1 MYPLLFSRQLS
12 RDAHLR
18 RFTHASSSVWVTLR
32 DHSLTFSLIFTALF
46 IAHAP
51 LLRLPYFWDEAGYF
65 IPAARDLLLTGSL
78 VPRTTLSNAHPPLLM
93 LWLAFWWKYSAFTPA
108 VTRIAM
114 LLVAS
119 FALLGVWRFA
129 RTVANEAVAI
139 ATVICT
145 ALYPVFFT
153 QSSMAQL
160 DTMAAAFT
168 IWGLAMYVEKRPFA
182 TVVLFSL
189 APIAKET
196 AIMAPM
202 ALLGWEILCPLL
214 IRTKTHLRTI
224 PRQGAT
230 SPDVEEVASGDVLKG
245 HGFSRAVQARSRHSE
260 RASAREESALST
272 SSEAAEGVDLC
283 FNSRNWPRTASLL
296 LCWIPLLLWL
306 SYHQHKT
313 GYLLGNPEYLR
324 YNLGATVTPLRIVLA
339 LLIRLWHL
347 LGYLNLFVLTLLTL
361 YAMSKPASL
370 ERDGTERPRISVPVQ
385 LVFAAVI
392 LAYVV
397 ALSILGGA
405 VLARYLLP
413 ILPPVILLGVS
424 TLRRRSR
431 YWIWCVAGV
440 CAAFVF
446 ALFAT
451 PPYRV
456 APEDTL
462 LYRDYVILHKQFE
475 TEFARRY
482 SGKRI
487 LTAWPASDE
496 LTKPYLGYV
505 AQPMTVVRIENFSEA
520 EVQKASHATEQFDLV
535 FLFTTKWQPPR
546 PLWTTLPFGE
556 AIQKR
561 FFDYHEDLTPD
572 RTATLLGGRVLRYEN
587 RNNEW
592 VAIIAIERVEN
603 ASLP

>member
-1 MYPLLFSRQLS
+1 
-12 RDAHLR
+12 
-18 RFTHASSSVWVTLR
+18 
-32 DHSLTFSLIFTALF
+32 LIFTGLF

-78 VPRTTLSNAHPPLLM
+78 IPHSTLSNAHPPLVM

-114 LLVAS
+114 LLVAA
-119 FALLGVWRFA
+119 FALLGVWRLA
-129 RTVANEAVAI
+129 RTVASVSVAI

-168 IWGLAMYVEKRPFA
+168 LWGLTMYVEQRLVA
-182 TVVLFSL
+182 TIVFLAL

-196 AIMAPM
+196 AIVAPM
-202 ALLGWEILCPLL
+202 ALLGWEILCRLP
-214 IRTKTHLRTI
+214 IRNQAHLPVTLRQGTTSEACPERSRRVPPAAPQDRALAPEGINLCLQRRNWLRT
-224 PRQGAT
+224 
-230 SPDVEEVASGDVLKG
+230 
-245 HGFSRAVQARSRHSE
+245 F
-260 RASAREESALST
+260 
-272 SSEAAEGVDLC
+272 
-283 FNSRNWPRTASLL
+283 SLL

-306 SYHQHKT
+306 GYHRHKT

-324 YNLGATVTPLRIVLA
+324 YNLGATVTPLRIFLA

-361 YAMSKPASL
+361 YAMSKPALL
-370 ERDGTERPRISVPVQ
+370 ERDGSERPRIAIPIQ
-385 LVFAAVI
+385 LVFAVVI
-392 LAYVV
+392 LAYLV

-405 VLARYLLP
+405 VLARYLLHV
-413 ILPPVILLGVS
+413 LPLVILVCVS
-424 TLRRRSR
+424 TLRRRLR
-431 YWIWCVAGV
+431 HWVWWVVGV

-462 LYRDYVILHKQFE
+462 LYRDYILLHKQFE
-475 TEFARRY
+475 TELVRRY
-482 SGKRI
+482 PNKRI

-520 EVQKASHATEQFDLV
+520 EIQKASQAADQFDLV

-561 FFDYHEDLTPD
+561 FFDYHEDLTPE
-572 RTATLLGGRVLRYEN
+572 RAAALLRGRVLSYEN

-592 VAIIAIERVEN
+592 VAIIAIERVED
-603 ASLP
+603 ASLR